1 MGPDGKTVKHPDS
14 TFARHNSFDVDDVKN
29 KTGTQIFT
37 ENNNVLGSTFSGQL
51 DMAKTVTSGYKL
63 DAK

>member
-1 MGPDGKTVKHPDS
+1 MARDGQVVKNPVS
-14 TFARHNSFDVDDVKN
+14 TFARNNSFDVDDVKN
-29 KTGTQIFT
+29 KTGTQIFK
-37 ENNNVLGSTFSGQL
+37 ENHVLGSTFSGQL